1 MATILRDSAVVLVG
15 ACPQEDYEKSLFHL
29 VHWARHERNLRDKK
43 MATQDPRGKKP
54 ASRPQGFVW
63 PFFSGRFLL
72 HLPWWTKKKRDF
84 S

>member
-43 MATQDPRGKKP
+43 MATQDPRVSP
-54 ASRPQGFVW
+54 PGFCVAI
-63 PFFSGRFLL
+63 FFRQVSFVSPLM
-72 HLPWWTKKKRDF
+72 D
-84 S
+84 